1 MHWFHSFYHF
11 PFSFA
16 RIIWHFYVWFFFFQQ
31 VKSIAKEEDLDL
43 QYFINKQGL
52 QGTRWYL
59 KGLSNADLLEENICA
74 IFEAQF
80 DKNGWKY
87 KVQTI
92 TKFQGIIKSLYTCVF
107 KKAHVFNETLSL
119 EFAHVIV
126 TKALE

>member
-1 MHWFHSFYHF
+1 MT
-11 PFSFA
+11 
-16 RIIWHFYVWFFFFQQ
+16 
-31 VKSIAKEEDLDL
+31 KEEDLDL
-43 QYFINKQGL
+43 QSFINKQGL
-52 QGTRWYL
+52 QGTGQYL
-59 KGLSNADLLEENICA
+59 KGLSNVDLLEENIFV
-74 IFEAQF
+74 IFEVQF

-126 TKALE
+126 MENKGIEVNWVGYAYSTYRREHQHAF